1 MKTSPER
8 QRLMQAPINRRS
20 FLGMLAA
27 GAAVIGVPSLLSAC
41 GDSGAATGPAN
52 PGGVATTT
60 SHLPSFIPID
70 YVEPDFPSVNGST
83 PGFTSIPTELKQSV
97 AAPPGK
103 GSTFTAMTPLW
114 GTPPPTSGN
123 QYYAAVNALLGS
135 TLNFQIADGND
146 YGTVLATA
154 LAAPKDLPDWVSV
167 PSWNMPPRFGSEIVP
182 NVFQDL
188 TPYIAGDKVKKWPNL
203 ANIPTS
209 AWSYSSFDGKV
220 YGLPFPTGVINDSI
234 FYRDDILTGLGI
246 TPDVKNAQDLLDLM
260 VEVTD
265 PSKGQYGAH
274 DMWVTSTIIHSVVP
288 KWTVDDAGK
297 LVHRME
303 TPEYRAAL
311 EWNAAVFASGAV
323 HPDVDS
329 AWGKQLFW
337 DGNVLIINDGIGS
350 WHENLGTM
358 LGTNPTWSQ
367 KPLEPFGADGKDPVY
382 YKNSPVSIFSFLKK
396 SDDEAKITELLD
408 IANVLAAPF
417 GTTEFDL
424 ISNGVE
430 GVHFTRGDDGLP
442 VRTDLAATEIQPT
455 YMFLVDGPEVNAR
468 VQYPGFVEASSTFA
482 QKAAGFAVAPLF
494 WGVQISE
501 PDQYASL
508 STPFDDLEKDI
519 SRGRK
524 SLKDLD
530 AAVATWKSAGGE
542 ELRKFYQEILDAS

>member
-1 MKTSPER
+1 MNTSPDR
-8 QRLMQAPINRRS
+8 HRLMHAPINRRS

-27 GAAVIGVPSLLSAC
+27 GAAVIGVPSLLTAC
-41 GDSGAATGPAN
+41 GDSGAATGPEN
-52 PGGVATTT
+52 KGGVATTT
-60 SHLPSFIPID
+60 THLPSFIPIT
-70 YVEPDFPSVNGST
+70 YAEPDFPSVNGSI
-83 PGFTSIPTELKQSV
+83 PGYATIPTELKQSITT
-97 AAPPGK
+97 PPGK

-123 QYYAAVNALLGS
+123 QYYAAVNAVLGS
-135 TLNFQIADGND
+135 TLSFQIADGND

-167 PSWNMPPRFGSEIVP
+167 PTWNIPPRFGSEIVP

-188 TPYIAGDKVKKWPNL
+188 TPYIAGDKIKKWPNL
-203 ANIPTS
+203 ANIPTA
-209 AWSYSSFDGKV
+209 AWSFSSFDGKV
-220 YGLPFPTGVINDSI
+220 YGLPFPTGVINDAI
-234 FYRDDILTGLGI
+234 FYRDDILSDLGI

-265 PSKGQYGAH
+265 PSKKQYGAH
-274 DMWVTSTIIHSVVP
+274 DMWVTSSIIHSVVP
-288 KWTVDDAGK
+288 KWTLDDAGK

-323 HPDVDS
+323 HPDVDT
-329 AWGKQLFW
+329 AWGKELFW
-337 DGNVLIINDGIGS
+337 NGEVLIINDGIGS
-350 WHENLGTM
+350 WHENLAQM
-358 LGTNPTWSQ
+358 LGTNTTWSQ
-367 KPLEPFGADGKDPVY
+367 KPFQPFGADGQDPVY
-382 YKNSPVSIFSFLKK
+382 YKGQPCSIFSFLKK
-396 SDDEAKITELLD
+396 NDEAKITELLD

-424 ISNGVE
+424 IANGVE
-430 GVHFTRGDDGLP
+430 GVHFTRGSDRLP
-442 VRTDLAATEIQPT
+442 VPTELAAKEIQPT
-455 YMFLVDGPEVNAR
+455 YMFLVDGPEANAR
-468 VQYPGFVEASSTFA
+468 VQYPGFVEEASTFS
-482 QKAAGFAVAPLF
+482 QTAAGFAKEPLF

-508 STPFDDLEKDI
+508 GAPFADLEKDI

-530 AAVATWKSAGGE
+530 AAVANWKSSGGE
-542 ELRKFYQEILDAS
+542 ELRKFYQEILDRS